1 MVISL
6 VAVERAVS
14 LVIVE
19 RAGVY
24 LAIDVA
30 DLSTEA
36 FEEKVIF

>member
-1 MVISL
+1 MVI
-6 VAVERAVS
+6 S

-19 RAGVY
+19 RAGVC